1 MAKEK
6 EHENVK
12 LRYGLAIKKL
22 IAKNKK
28 ANILN
33 LKKGTSE
40 KKLDDSY
47 SSIFT
52 STGLRIATLSVIV
65 NGGSEIKGY
74 TLHQI
79 LTALEVSFAK
89 FGKVYDSITEQEITE
104 YKEEIKKN
112 KENKKR

>member
-1 MAKEK
+1 MAKGK
-6 EHENVK
+6 EHEDIK
-12 LRYGLAIKKL
+12 LKYGLAIKKL
-22 IAKNKK
+22 IEKNKK
-28 ANILN
+28 INISN
-33 LKKGTSE
+33 KKRGAPE

-52 STGLRIATLSVIV
+52 STGLRTATLSAIV

-89 FGKVYDSITEQEITE
+89 FGKVFDSITEQEIAG
-104 YKEEIKKN
+104 YREEIKKS
-112 KENKKR
+112 KKIKK